1 MVTTMTVEA
10 IQEIPSSN
18 FLFQSG
24 VNTSFSQLLPT
35 LQVYID
41 ASSLDLF
48 KTCPR
53 KYFFSIVLGRQPGEE
68 SVHLTFGT
76 LLHSAVELY
85 HKTRYVRDNER
96 SHDDALRVVVKWL
109 MIATWDKANNRPW
122 TSNDRYKNRWTLI
135 RTVVWYLDTHQE
147 DILVTAILN
156 NGQPAV
162 ELPFTFNTGY
172 TAFTGEDFWMCG
184 KMDRI
189 AIYKPDSNFYITDVK
204 TTKSTVSDYYFNKY
218 SPDNQVSTYSI
229 AGQVVFGINVEG
241 LIIDAA
247 QVAIEFSKFKRGLVE
262 RSTAQLQEWQ
272 QDLGYWLMNLS
283 HCAET
288 NNWPQND
295 SACDKYG
302 GCTFRAVCSQK
313 NPTAAMR
320 VLEGSYRERI
330 WDPLK
335 NRYNF

>member
-1 MVTTMTVEA
+1 MATQIVDTSDAMLVA
-10 IQEIPSSN
+10 PPGRMN
-18 FLFQSG
+18 
-24 VNTSFSQLLPT
+24 VNTSFSQLLPS
-35 LQVYID
+35 LQTYID
-41 ASSLDLF
+41 ASSLEVF

-53 KYFFSIVLGRQPGEE
+53 KYFYSIVVGRQPTEE

-85 HKTRYVRDNER
+85 HKTRYFKDTAR
-96 SHDDALRVVVKWL
+96 SHDDSLRVVVRWL
-109 MIATWDKANNRPW
+109 MNATWDKAHNRPW
-122 TSNDRYKNRWTLI
+122 TSDDKYKNRWTLL
-135 RTVVWYLDTHQE
+135 RTVIWYLDLHQE
-147 DILVTAILN
+147 DILVTAMLK

-189 AIYKPDSNFYITDVK
+189 VIYRPDSNYYITDVK
-204 TTKSTVSDYYFNKY
+204 TTKTTLSEWYFKKF

-229 AGQVVFGINVEG
+229 AGATVFGIPVEG

-247 QVAIEFSKFKRGLVE
+247 QVAIEFSRFDRGLVE
-262 RSTAQLQEWQ
+262 RSKEQLEEWQ
-272 QDLGYWLMNLS
+272 EGLGYWLMNLS
-283 HCAET
+283 QCAER

-302 GCTFRAVCSQK
+302 GCTFRGVCSQK
-313 NPTAAMR
+313 NPSASIR
-320 VLEGSYRERI
+320 VLEASFRERT